1 MRKPKYKEIV
11 SDIAGRIQSGELKAG
26 DRIDSI
32 RTICEKYGVS
42 AIVALRVFKELTR
55 ESLIVKREGEG
66 YFVALPGDE
75 RVRHNVVCEFRP
87 LREQR
92 TDDNFGNQV
101 LCGAMYETMANHFH
115 LIMPE
120 SSMLLRGRTPDD
132 RDAKL
137 IADEIFSF
145 PDLAGILLDR
155 RFSDSQIRKY
165 ILPRAGKIPVVVIGR
180 PSSLEVS
187 TSQIPADE
195 IARQVAELAYKSG
208 CRVFAVFDGNSEI
221 DREEVR
227 NSFRRRL
234 EELGVSDEQFHH
246 FPDMY
251 AFSREYDL
259 EQYQA
264 LRGLI
269 LDSSP
274 ERVFCFCASDYLS
287 RDLYNQLETHGIL
300 GGRDYSL
307 MGLGGLE
314 MTRTHQPKLA
324 TVAFS
329 NNELGSNAVR
339 LLLKGGNTVMT
350 AHYSVQ
356 LNETF

>member
-1 MRKPKYKEIV
+1 MGKPKYREIV
-11 SDIAGRIQSGELKAG
+11 DDIAGRIRAGGLKPG

-42 AIVALRVFKELTR
+42 AIVALRVFKELTGS
-55 ESLIVKREGEG
+55 SLIVKREGEG
-66 YFVALPGDE
+66 YFVALRGDE
-75 RVRHNVVCEFRP
+75 RVRHNVVCVFRP

-120 SSMLLRGRTPDD
+120 SCMLLRGRTPDD

-145 PDLAGILLDR
+145 HELAGILLDR
-155 RFSDSQIRKY
+155 RFSDNQIRKY

-187 TSQIPADE
+187 TSQFPSGE
-195 IARQVAELAYKSG
+195 IAGQVAELAYKSG
-208 CRVFAVFDGNSEI
+208 CRIFAIFDGNCEI
-221 DREEVR
+221 DQEEVR
-227 NSFRRRL
+227 NTFRRRL
-234 EELGVSDEQFHH
+234 KELGVPDERFHH

-251 AFSREYDL
+251 RFSREYDL

-264 LRGLI
+264 FRDLI
-269 LDSSP
+269 LQSSP
-274 ERVFCFCASDYLS
+274 ERVFCFCVSDYVS
-287 RDLYNQLETHGIL
+287 RDLYNQLEMHGIL

-329 NNELGSNAVR
+329 NHELGSNAVR
-339 LLLKGGNTVMT
+339 LLLKGEVTSMA
-350 AHYSVQ
+350 AHYSIQ
-356 LNETF
+356 FNETL